1 MISDLR
7 ENYKKGQL
15 NDDEISNNPF
25 ELFQQWLDE
34 AIATEPID
42 PTAMVVSTVDEQ
54 LQPHSRVVLL
64 KFFDENGF
72 TFFTNYDS
80 HKGKEI
86 NFNQKVSLLFHWK
99 NLEKQVRICGV
110 ATKTSEQLSE
120 EYFNSRPF
128 ESQLGAWASPQST
141 IIASREIIENNF
153 KQIREK
159 FSQETISKPKNW
171 GGFIVKPTSIEFWQ
185 GRPNRLHDRIYFYFN
200 NSTWNFNRLAP

>member
-25 ELFQQWLDE
+25 ELFQQWLDD
-34 AIATEPID
+34 AIAKEPLD

-99 NLEKQVRICGV
+99 NLEKQVRISGV
-110 ATKTSEQLSE
+110 ATKTSEQFSE

-141 IIASREIIENNF
+141 IIASREVIENNF
-153 KQIREK
+153 EQLHEK
-159 FSQETISKPKNW
+159 FSKETISKPKNW
-171 GGFIVKPTSIEFWQ
+171 GGFTVKPTSIEFWQ
-185 GRPNRLHDRIYFYFN
+185 GRPNRLHDRIYYYFN